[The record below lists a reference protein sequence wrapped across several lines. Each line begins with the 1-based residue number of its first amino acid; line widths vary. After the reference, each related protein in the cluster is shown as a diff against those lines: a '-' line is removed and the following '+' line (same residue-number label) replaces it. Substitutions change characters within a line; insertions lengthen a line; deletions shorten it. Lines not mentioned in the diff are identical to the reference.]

1 MPKTY
6 RKSSNLI
13 RGLME
18 EVVAQFHPH
27 LNDHSAIIDL
37 IDAYDTNGGPA
48 VLHHGIPAY
57 AVVRAVPLKDR
68 TMGRGDC
75 EITFDG
81 FMVGHLSE
89 DAQRALI
96 DHELYH
102 LEIKRNKDGQ
112 VKFDDLGRVEFKM
125 RPHDREFGWFD
136 SIARRWGR
144 HSMEVRQAMDM
155 IQDEEF
161 RQLYLTDRDKFEFQ
175 PKDDSQ
181 EAPAPAAQE
190 HSESGQVV
198 DHVQGPPAA
207 PPGFQTPV
215 GLPPGNGV
223 PVAPSL
229 HPDEIS

>member
-18 EVVAQFHPH
+18 EVVEQFHPH

-37 IDAYDTNGGPA
+37 IDAYDTAGGPA
-48 VLHHGIPAY
+48 VMHHGIPAY

-81 FMVGHLSE
+81 FMVGNLSE
-89 DAQRALI
+89 DGQRALI

-144 HSMEVRQAMDM
+144 HSMEVRQAMEM
-155 IQDEEF
+155 IKEEEF
-161 RQLYLTDRDKFEFQ
+161 RELYLTDRDKFEFH
-175 PKDDSQ
+175 PKDDSEPASQ
-181 EAPAPAAQE
+181 ERSPDQESPAPE
-190 HSESGQVV
+190 NP
-198 DHVQGPPAA
+198 DR
-207 PPGFQTPV
+207 PV
-215 GLPPGNGV
+215 AVEGLDRGADLPELPPGDGV
-223 PVAPSL
+223 PTAPSL
-229 HPDEIS
+229 HPDEV